1 MPSSRLAPF
10 LSRDF
15 TLLYLINICE
25 FFASTLSR
33 LCALQWLYEATG
45 DVVALGLVGVVT
57 LMCQLPSIALG
68 GVLADVL
75 PRAPLV
81 ANVQS
86 VAALVAVLRWLLCA
100 AGALSPAIIYLTIG
114 MLECTKYL
122 EGSARDVILPQV
134 VSSDSLPHAVSI
146 VMITKYAAEIA
157 APFVFWAL
165 ADAGGA
171 LTLAFFTAA
180 VGFAAC
186 AVLPRLIRADTT
198 PKSDEQSA
206 DGGLKRAG
214 RDAAES
220 VGMLSPSSDGTGPAG
235 ALSGAARTT
244 SVAAASLTSRREHS
258 LLGSSRREHPL
269 LGSLLWLSRAWRSA
283 LVKMVEGVRYI
294 LSHPLLPGLYALD
307 WGFTCVS
314 YYRESSPCGSVSGL
328 HACAHHGARRY
339 APPSQVSSSPCGS
352 VSGSRTVYRWA
363 SRAAVWSLCSSWP
376 TSLAAWRAL
385 SARSPSTRIHIRVAW
400 CSMRPPATA
409 WHAFCLGARRGCSVA
424 RSLSF
429 SWVRLTRW
437 APRCANRWCCSPHR
451 TTYAAVPS
459 QGTSLPPT
467 WPIRS
472 GRFTWPS
479 WSHRLALITSD
490 GL

>member
-1 MPSSRLAPF
+1 MKASKLSSRLLACFYSWDRSTEFVPHPSIATVVTVQAAQPMPSNRLAPF

-15 TLLYLINICE
+15 TLLYLVNICE

-45 DVVALGLVGVVT
+45 DAVALGLVGLVT
-57 LMCQLPSIALG
+57 LTCQLPSIALG
-68 GVLADVL
+68 GVLADAL

-114 MLECTKYL
+114 LLECTKYL

-146 VMITKYAAEIA
+146 VMITQYAAEIA

-165 ADAGGA
+165 ADAGGV

-198 PKSDEQSA
+198 PKSDEQSG

-220 VGMLSPSSDGTGPAG
+220 VEMLGPRSDVSTGPAG
-235 ALSGAARTT
+235 ALMTT
-244 SVAAASLTSRREHS
+244 PAAAASLTSRREH
-258 LLGSSRREHPL
+258 PL
-269 LGSLLWLSRAWRSA
+269 LSSLLWLSRAWRSA
-283 LVKMVEGVRYI
+283 LVKMLEGVRYI

-314 YYRESSPCGSVSGL
+314 YYRELFPMWVGASL
-328 HACAHHGARRY
+328 RACAHHDA
-339 APPSQVSSSPCGS
+339 VSL
-352 VSGSRTVYRWA
+352 
-363 SRAAVWSLCSSWP
+363 LC
-376 TSLAAWRAL
+376 R
-385 SARSPSTRIHIRVAW
+385 
-400 CSMRPPATA
+400 
-409 WHAFCLGARRGCSVA
+409 
-424 RSLSF
+424 
-429 SWVRLTRW
+429 
-437 APRCANRWCCSPHR
+437 
-451 TTYAAVPS
+451 
-459 QGTSLPPT
+459 
-467 WPIRS
+467 
-472 GRFTWPS
+472 
-479 WSHRLALITSD
+479 
-490 GL
+490 